1 MTSEMTNMRIAVG
14 TLLLAGLPLCGP
26 AAGAA
31 TPYATETRRVVM
43 IEDRG
48 WDTAVSPDD
57 SLDLSV
63 LPKLEWN
70 KKGADVSTVRGP
82 YRFMQQAVDLSTRT
96 FRVKGP
102 YVKWFRKRVAV
113 PTGLRADHAAFF
125 RLAKARFGF
134 TLFVNGRHAGTSYQ
148 ANCEKELDVTPFLRD
163 GENELVFGLTT
174 FEGMYDPVRNLVRA
188 PFYAYGEGM
197 RWEGPVRLEFRPTTF
212 IDDVFV
218 ETFLSTRE
226 VVFHLT
232 LKNAAARETRVVPQV
247 RVSPED
253 DYYRP
258 HLEIAGEA
266 VTVPA
271 GGEVEVSYRRTWPA
285 DRKLL
290 LWSGPNEGMQWL
302 YLARCSLLDAKGRLV
317 DQKDQTY
324 GFRTVEARGRD
335 IFVNGERVFLARTSI
350 MGCQNDFEHWDYN
363 RWIRGKNSVNAMR
376 FHLGS
381 QAFWDVPCGP
391 RLGRYQVPELG
402 NMFFFPESNPI
413 DPDSI
418 DAFCKSRCRWW
429 RNNPSVIMYSLA
441 NETVWHSLDPKW
453 DAFCS
458 RYLAAMRKYAPNAL
472 MSADADNTWN
482 GKLDVNNVHYPEGD
496 AGTLS
501 RKYPNAGFQFPN
513 DLKWVDPVN
522 GAPNGGWRTNP
533 FAWDRPCVIG
543 EFYCFPTPGF
553 AGERLFDPGLHEI
566 EDPAGSKGIDYPSP
580 LARNPGEEALRMMC
594 TWYRVCGFAGLNP
607 WVRSLDYAVEPTL
620 LDPLEFRPNWP
631 AGGEFSRQVA
641 MVNDGGCPVGSVK
654 WSLDGVDCDFHAGGL
669 IVTNVFQ
676 GSNWVGTIRARLP
689 ESARPFKLKL
699 KAVACMGKGGP
710 EQARLQETISVW
722 PTAYDLSRTVDAGTV
737 GVAGTSADGLLARL
751 GLSSAVRV
759 TDSLPASVTTL
770 VVAPEAFRPAHR
782 KMLDDLF
789 ARGGTAIVMHQKE
802 WLPHRP
808 DLPQADL
815 QHAATKAFV
824 RAKGHP
830 LLEGVE
836 EEHLWCWGTDNVLS
850 AETYLKPHE
859 GDFLPI
865 LECGGARELKWS
877 PLLETRA
884 GKGRAILNS
893 FPSSALDDPIVLK
906 LMANAIRYAART
918 ENGARRPLAVALGTN
933 TAARA
938 FLARAFVKT
947 TGNVSDADVLL
958 VDASA
963 GGTARKATASL
974 LKKGGTVWLHGANPE
989 FVRAALGE
997 KIGGRLA
1004 FSENRPGVLF
1014 APKAPGADTGL
1025 LRGVSNEDLAWC
1037 LAPLPGEKWSSPGE
1051 ANYWRAAVKTAEPPR
1066 RQVEAADSMRM
1077 FGRFRKLTN
1086 PGFLAELKV
1095 GRGRVLVDCLDW
1107 ERAVEKEPE
1116 KALRTVALLARNLG
1130 CAFDPVV
1137 KKKYSY
1143 RKLDLAKACNMG
1155 YWDQVAG
1162 DGKGGWTD
1170 QGRNDMRTFLVN
1182 HVGRNDYEETGMV
1195 TPVPPFP
1202 CQQTFN
1208 GVPFYLVD
1216 PKKNGGKGVISLGSS
1231 IAPKLMTAARDIP
1244 VGARFERLHVVH
1256 AAAWLSRPYGTPV
1269 AKFVLRYADGTE
1281 VEIPVKAVEDVCDWQ
1296 KYQGGPNCKVAWS
1309 GANKVTGVSVNQSVF
1324 ANPHPE
1330 KAVETL
1336 DVVGALTEAQYVV
1349 LGLTLATERKPLG
1362 EQSPE
1367 LLFKADFAKEK
1378 FFSDFFG
1385 ESYYNDASSAQPG
1398 ADGLAVK
1405 TGKIAG
1411 LADKVKGFMR
1421 HPFEI
1426 RFSFT
1431 QTGAYARQGSVLAFA
1446 GTGVGLEIVNGAFVC
1461 LGRRLHARPVVGKRR
1476 ACVIRYDGQS
1486 VWAWLDGGLE
1496 FVADAEG
1503 FSFMD
1508 SDSSHVAL
1516 GWSQMPVTVHELSCF
1531 ALKESK

>member
-1 MTSEMTNMRIAVG
+1 MRMIVG
-14 TLLLAGLPLCGP
+14 AFLVVAGLSGVGLAESVG
-26 AAGAA
+26 
-31 TPYATETRRVVM
+31 PYATETRRVILV
-43 IEDRG
+43 EEKG

-57 SLDLSV
+57 SLDLSR
-63 LPKLEWN
+63 LPELEWN

-82 YRFMQQAVDLSTRT
+82 YRFMQQAVDLETRK

-102 YVKWFRKRVAV
+102 YVKWFRKRVDV
-113 PTGLRADHAAFF
+113 PAALRGGHAAFF
-125 RLAKARFGF
+125 RIEKARFGF

-148 ANCEKELDVTPFLRD
+148 ANCEKEMDVTGLLRD
-163 GENELVFGLTT
+163 GSNEIVFGLTT
-174 FEGMYDPVRNLVRA
+174 FEGMYDPERNLVRA
-188 PFYAYGEGM
+188 PFYAYGEGL
-197 RWEGPVRLEFRPTTF
+197 RWEGPVRLEFRPLAF

-218 ETFLSTRE
+218 ETFYHTRE
-226 VVFHLT
+226 VVYHLT
-232 LKNAAARETRVVPQV
+232 LKNVTDGEIRVTPHV

-253 DYYRP
+253 DYGRP
-258 HLEIAGEA
+258 HLEIVGDPVA
-266 VTVPA
+266 VPA
-271 GGEVEVSYRRTWPA
+271 KGETEVSYRRSWPA

-290 LWSGPNEGMQWL
+290 LWSGPNEGQQWL
-302 YLARCSLLDAKGRLV
+302 YLARCSLLDAAGRLM
-317 DQKDQTY
+317 DQRDQTY

-381 QAFWDVPCGP
+381 QAFWDVPSGT
-391 RLGRYQVPELG
+391 RQGRFQIPELG
-402 NMFFFPESNPI
+402 NMFFFESNPI

-418 DAFCKSRCRWW
+418 EAFCKSRCRWW
-429 RNNPSVIMYSLA
+429 RNRPSVIMYSLA
-441 NETVWHSLDPKW
+441 NETVWHSTDPKW
-453 DAFCS
+453 DSFCA

-501 RKYPNAGFQFPN
+501 KRYANAGFQFPN

-533 FAWDRPCVIG
+533 FTWDRPCIIG

-566 EDPAGSKGIDYPSP
+566 EDPVGSKGIDYPNP
-580 LARNPGEEALRMMC
+580 MARNPGEEALRMMC

-607 WVRSLDYAVEPTL
+607 WVRSFDYALEPTI
-620 LDPLEFRPNWP
+620 LDSLDFRPNWP
-631 AGGEFSRQVA
+631 AGGEFARSVA
-641 MVNDGGCPVGSVK
+641 MINDGGCPVGSVK
-654 WSLDGVDCDFHAGGL
+654 WSLDGLDSDFHASGL

-689 ESARPFKLKL
+689 ETTRPLKLRL

-710 EQARLQETISVW
+710 EQARLQDTVYVL
-722 PTAYDLSRTVDAGTV
+722 PTASDVSGQVDPATV
-737 GVAGTSADGLLARL
+737 GVLGTAADGLMARL
-751 GLSSAVRV
+751 GLSAAVRV
-759 TDSLPASVTTL
+759 GEDLPDAVTTL
-770 VVAPEAFRPAHR
+770 LVAPESFRPSHR
-782 KMLDDLF
+782 KLLDRLF
-789 ARGGTAIVMHQKE
+789 ARGGTAIIMHQKE

-815 QHAATKAFV
+815 QHAATRAFV

-830 LLEGVE
+830 ILEGIDE
-836 EEHLWCWGTDNVLS
+836 EQLWCWGADNVLS
-850 AETYLKPHE
+850 SETYLKPCE

-865 LECGGARELKWS
+865 LECGGARSLKWS
-877 PLLETRA
+877 PLLETRP

-893 FPSSALDDPIVLK
+893 FPATALDDPIVLK
-906 LMANAIRYAART
+906 LMANTFRYAAKAPT
-918 ENGARRPLAVALGTN
+918 DACKPLAIALGTN
-933 TAARA
+933 SAVRA
-938 FLARAFVKT
+938 FLPRTFLRT
-947 TGNVSDADVLL
+947 TEDAQSVSVLL

-963 GGTARKATASL
+963 VGGVRRAAADVIRA
-974 LKKGGTVWLHGANPE
+974 GGTVWLHGATPE
-989 FVRAALGE
+989 SARALLGE
-997 KIGGRLA
+997 KIAGQLA
-1004 FSENRPGVLF
+1004 FETNDPKVLF
-1014 APKAPGADTGL
+1014 APKTPLADEGL
-1025 LRGVSNEDLAWC
+1025 LRGLSNEDLAWC
-1037 LAPLPGEKWSSPGE
+1037 LAPLPGEKWGQAGE
-1051 ANYWRAAVKTAEPPR
+1051 ANYWRAAVKTADPPKWR
-1066 RQVEAADSMRM
+1066 VGAADPIRL

-1086 PGFLAELKV
+1086 PGFLAELRV
-1095 GRGRVLVDCLDW
+1095 GRGRVLLDCLNW
-1107 ERAVEKEPE
+1107 EAAVQKEPE
-1116 KALRTVALLARNLG
+1116 KTLRTVSLLARNLG

-1137 KKKYSY
+1137 KKKYAY
-1143 RKLDLAKACNMG
+1143 RKLDLSTACNMG
-1155 YWDQVAG
+1155 YWDTVAG

-1231 IAPKLMTAARDIP
+1231 MAPKLMTAARGIP

-1256 AAAWLSRPYGTPV
+1256 AAAWLSRKYGTPV
-1269 AKFVLRYADGTE
+1269 AKFVLHYEDGTSA
-1281 VEIPVKAVEDVCDWQ
+1281 EIPVKAIEDVCDWQ
-1296 KYQGGPNCKVAWS
+1296 SYQGGPNCKIAWS
-1309 GANKVTGVSVNQSVF
+1309 GANKVASVSIDQSVF
-1324 ANPHPE
+1324 ANPNPQ
-1330 KAVETL
+1330 KTVKTL
-1336 DVVGALTEAQYVV
+1336 DVVGALTEAQYLV

-1362 EQSPE
+1362 EQTPQ

-1378 FFSDFFG
+1378 FFADFFG
-1385 ESYYNDASSAQPG
+1385 DGSFYNDASSARPVP
-1398 ADGLAVK
+1398 DGLAIT

-1411 LADKVKGFMR
+1411 LSENRRSFQR
-1421 HPFEI
+1421 QPFEI

-1431 QTGAYARQGSVLAFA
+1431 QTGPYERQGSVISFA

-1461 LGRRLHARPVVGKRR
+1461 LGRRLRAKPLVGRR
-1476 ACVIRYDGQS
+1476 RDCVIRYDGQS
-1486 VWAWLDGGLE
+1486 VWVWMDGSLD
-1496 FVADAEG
+1496 FAADADG
-1503 FSFMD
+1503 YTFMD
-1508 SDSSHVAL
+1508 SDSSHLAL
-1516 GWSQMPVTVHELSCF
+1516 GWSQMPVTIHDLECY
-1531 ALKESK
+1531 ALVERK